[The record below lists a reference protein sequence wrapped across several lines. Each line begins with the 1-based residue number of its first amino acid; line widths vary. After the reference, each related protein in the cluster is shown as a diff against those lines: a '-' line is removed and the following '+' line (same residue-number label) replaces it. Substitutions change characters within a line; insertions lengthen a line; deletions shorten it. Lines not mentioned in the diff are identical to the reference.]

1 MSRVRIEIYPDDEDF
16 NKVQYAEA
24 QYPDVREAFERA
36 VAMARVALPEPPR
49 RETILTLN
57 NVKFT
62 ETESGVLFGQAIP
75 PNNYTVQ
82 VTTVGGG
89 GSGGESR
96 RPCGETCAVP
106 DEECTDTC
114 ARPAG
119 HDDWHVTADGACT
132 WGPEEGEGSAQL
144 CLNEIGAP
152 SKTRNC
158 HQKLGHDG
166 HCDGEQDALMDG
178 LRPPLCTGTFEYK
191 EEGKWLRRADCQ
203 RPLNHKG
210 DCGRAVL

>member
-16 NKVQYAEA
+16 NNVQYAEA
-24 QYPDVREAFERA
+24 QYPDVREAFDRA
-36 VAMARVALPEPPR
+36 VKMAQVAIPDPPK

-62 ETESGVLFGQAIP
+62 EAESGILFGQAIP

-89 GSGGESR
+89 GSGGEPR
-96 RPCGETCAVP
+96 KPCGQTCAVP

-114 ARPAG
+114 ARPQG
-119 HDDWHVTADGACT
+119 HDDWHVTADGACS
-132 WGPEEGEGSAQL
+132 WSGSTPREADLARCGGVCGYTTCWTDCQRPKDHRGDHRCDRPKDHER

-152 SKTRNC
+152 SATRNC
-158 HQKLGHDG
+158 QLPFNHE
-166 HCDGEQDALMDG
+166 GECNVD
-178 LRPPLCTGTFEYK
+178 
-191 EEGKWLRRADCQ
+191 
-203 RPLNHKG
+203 
-210 DCGRAVL
+210 